1 MALFSPP
8 AVKTGYGDDQRLIR
22 SPATALWYALLLVI
36 LCAVP
41 WLVGSYYVSQVVFV
55 MIYAIVGVALNILSG
70 QAGQVSIG
78 HAAFLAIGAYTAA
91 VAQKYGV
98 PLPLYLVGA
107 GILTGMAGYLVGLP
121 ALRLHGIYLAIA
133 TFAFAFIV
141 EEILARWESVTH
153 GNEGLMLP
161 PPSFAG
167 LKLGDFGFYYLCLA
181 VTVLVMLLAINIMR
195 SPTGRAF
202 LAIRD
207 SETAA
212 RSMGVDTT
220 KYKTQAFAISAG
232 ITGVA
237 GVLYAH
243 KLSFITP
250 EMFTLALSIDFVMI
264 IIIGGIRSVR
274 GAVFG
279 AIFMIMVDP
288 ALIFLKDKLPLLTG
302 SIFAGVGVGADTTA
316 AALRGMR
323 RVLDAPGLKTL
334 IFGLIIIL
342 FIIFEPLGIDG
353 RWQRT
358 KGYFKQFPLFRPA
371 STRRQKM
378 FLKSERNR

>member
-1 MALFSPP
+1 MSAH
-8 AVKTGYGDDQRLIR
+8 VKTSYQQSEQLFPSR
-22 SPATALWYALLLVI
+22 AAAFWYAILTAVMIAAPFVI
-36 LCAVP
+36 EP
-41 WLVGSYYVSQVVFV
+41 YYLSQLVFV
-55 MIYAIVGVALNILSG
+55 LIYAIVGIAMNILSG

-91 VAQKYGV
+91 ISAKYGI
-98 PLPLYLVGA
+98 PLPVYLVLAGA
-107 GILTGMAGYLVGLP
+107 FTGLIGYLVGLP

-133 TFAFAFIV
+133 TLAFAFIV
-141 EEILARWESVTH
+141 EEVITRWEHVTN

-161 PPSFAG
+161 PPALFG
-167 LKLGDFGFYYLCLA
+167 LKLGPYGFFYLCLG
-181 VTVLVMLLAINIMR
+181 VTVLVILAAINIIR

-212 RSMGVDTT
+212 RSMGIDTAR
-220 KYKTQAFAISAG
+220 YKTTAFAISAA
-232 ITGVA
+232 ITGTA

-243 KLSFITP
+243 KLSYISP
-250 EMFTLALSIDFVMI
+250 EMFSLSVSIDFVMI
-264 IIIGGIRSVR
+264 IIIGGMLSLR

-288 ALIFLKDKLPLLTG
+288 MLIVVKDKVPQMTEAAMQAIHLAEPVART
-302 SIFAGVGVGADTTA
+302 IQAGVVRVVG
-316 AALRGMR
+316 
-323 RVLDAPGLKTL
+323 APGLKSL

-342 FIIFEPLGIDG
+342 FIIFEPMGLDG
-353 RWQRT
+353 RWSRV
-358 KGYFKQFPLFRPA
+358 KAYFRQFPLYRPTSA
-371 STRRQKM
+371 RAQRM